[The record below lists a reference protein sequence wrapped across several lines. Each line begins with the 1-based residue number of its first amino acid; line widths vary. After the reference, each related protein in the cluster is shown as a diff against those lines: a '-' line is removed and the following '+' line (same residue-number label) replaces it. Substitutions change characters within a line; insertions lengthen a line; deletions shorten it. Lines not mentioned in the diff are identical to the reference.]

1 MFHIF
6 RFSTFGYSDLLLPAD
21 VFTYQGGFI
30 MCLLLEKARK
40 DYDTVICMQKVNDEL
55 YLDICCYHIQQ
66 AIEKVLKCSIELKG
80 FRYSYEHSISKLYGE
95 YINAGWP
102 EYKDLRMMAGTLTDW
117 KSSARYKD
125 SFAATISQLADA
137 LEIYKELEKR
147 LVIYLTENNGK
158 SSNPKLLQI

>member
-1 MFHIF
+1 
-6 RFSTFGYSDLLLPAD
+6 
-21 VFTYQGGFI
+21 
-30 MCLLLEKARK
+30 MCLLLEKAKK
-40 DYDTVICMQKVNDEL
+40 DYDTAIYMQKVNDEL
-55 YLDICCYHIQQ
+55 YLGICCFHIQQ

-80 FRYSYEHSISKLYGE
+80 FRYPYEHSISKLYGV

-117 KSSARYKD
+117 ESSAGYKD

-147 LVIYLTENNGK
+147 LVIYLTEDNGK
-158 SSNPKLLQI
+158 SSNPKPLQF

>member
-1 MFHIF
+1 
-6 RFSTFGYSDLLLPAD
+6 
-21 VFTYQGGFI
+21 

-40 DYDTVICMQKVNDEL
+40 DYDTAIYMQKVNDEL
-55 YLDICCYHIQQ
+55 YLGICCFHIQQ

-80 FRYSYEHSISKLYGE
+80 FRYPYEHSISKLYGV

-117 KSSARYKD
+117 ESSAGYKD

-158 SSNPKLLQI
+158 SSNPKLLQFR

>member
-1 MFHIF
+1 
-6 RFSTFGYSDLLLPAD
+6 
-21 VFTYQGGFI
+21 
-30 MCLLLEKARK
+30 MCLLLEKAKK
-40 DYDTVICMQKVNDEL
+40 DYDTAIYMQKVNDEL
-55 YLDICCYHIQQ
+55 YLGICCFHIQQ

-80 FRYSYEHSISKLYGE
+80 FRYPYEHSISKLYGV
-95 YINAGWP
+95 YITAGWP

-117 KSSARYKD
+117 ESSAGYKD

-158 SSNPKLLQI
+158 SSNPKPLQF

>member
-1 MFHIF
+1 
-6 RFSTFGYSDLLLPAD
+6 
-21 VFTYQGGFI
+21 

-40 DYDTVICMQKVNDEL
+40 DYDTAIYMQKVNDEL
-55 YLDICCYHIQQ
+55 YLGICCFHIQQ

-80 FRYSYEHSISKLYGE
+80 FRYPYEHSISKLYGV

-117 KSSARYKD
+117 ESSAGYKD

-137 LEIYKELEKR
+137 LEIYNELEKR

-158 SSNPKLLQI
+158 SSNPKPLQFR

>member
-1 MFHIF
+1 
-6 RFSTFGYSDLLLPAD
+6 
-21 VFTYQGGFI
+21 

-40 DYDTVICMQKVNDEL
+40 DYDTAIYMQKVNDEL
-55 YLDICCYHIQQ
+55 YLGICCFHIQQ

-80 FRYSYEHSISKLYGE
+80 FRYPYEHSISKLYGV

-102 EYKDLRMMAGTLTDW
+102 EYKDLRMMAGTMTDW
-117 KSSARYKD
+117 ESSAGYKD

-158 SSNPKLLQI
+158 SSNPKPLQFR

>member
-1 MFHIF
+1 
-6 RFSTFGYSDLLLPAD
+6 
-21 VFTYQGGFI
+21 
-30 MCLLLEKARK
+30 MCLLLEKAKK
-40 DYDTVICMQKVNDEL
+40 DYDTAIYMQKVNDEL
-55 YLDICCYHIQQ
+55 YLGICCFHIQQ

-80 FRYSYEHSISKLYGE
+80 FRYPYEHSISKLYGV

-117 KSSARYKD
+117 ESSAEYKD

-158 SSNPKLLQI
+158 SSNPKPLQF

>member
-1 MFHIF
+1 
-6 RFSTFGYSDLLLPAD
+6 
-21 VFTYQGGFI
+21 

-66 AIEKVLKCSIELKG
+66 AIEKVMKCSIELKG
-80 FRYSYEHSISKLYGE
+80 FRYSHEHSITKLYGE
-95 YINAGWP
+95 YVNAGWL

-117 KSSARYKD
+117 ESSAEYKD

-137 LEIYKELEKR
+137 LEIYRELEKR
-147 LVIYLTENNGK
+147 LVLYLTETDK
-158 SSNPKLLQI
+158 FSKPKPLQFQIVKGNILEELQ

>member
-1 MFHIF
+1 
-6 RFSTFGYSDLLLPAD
+6 
-21 VFTYQGGFI
+21 
-30 MCLLLEKARK
+30 MCLLLEKAKK
-40 DYDTVICMQKVNDEL
+40 DYDTAIYMQKVNDEL
-55 YLDICCYHIQQ
+55 YLGICCFHIQQ

-80 FRYSYEHSISKLYGE
+80 FRYPYEHSISKLYGV

-102 EYKDLRMMAGTLTDW
+102 EYKDLSMMAGTLTDW
-117 KSSARYKD
+117 ESSAGYKD

-158 SSNPKLLQI
+158 SSNPKPLQF

>member
-1 MFHIF
+1 
-6 RFSTFGYSDLLLPAD
+6 
-21 VFTYQGGFI
+21 

-40 DYDTVICMQKVNDEL
+40 DYDTAIYMQKVNDEL
-55 YLDICCYHIQQ
+55 YLGICCFHIQQ

-80 FRYSYEHSISKLYGE
+80 FRYPYEHSISKLYGV

-117 KSSARYKD
+117 ESSAGYKD

-137 LEIYKELEKR
+137 LELYKELEKR

-158 SSNPKLLQI
+158 SSNPKPLQL

>member
-1 MFHIF
+1 
-6 RFSTFGYSDLLLPAD
+6 
-21 VFTYQGGFI
+21 

-80 FRYSYEHSISKLYGE
+80 FRYSYEHSISKLYGD
-95 YINAGWP
+95 YVNAGWP
-102 EYKDLRMMAGTLTDW
+102 EYKDLRMMADTLTDW
-117 KSSARYKD
+117 ESSAEYKD

-137 LEIYKELEKR
+137 LEIYRELEKR
-147 LVIYLTENNGK
+147 LVLYLTETDK
-158 SSNPKLLQI
+158 FSNPKPL

>member
-1 MFHIF
+1 
-6 RFSTFGYSDLLLPAD
+6 
-21 VFTYQGGFI
+21 

-40 DYDTVICMQKVNDEL
+40 DYDTVICMQKVDDEL

-66 AIEKVLKCSIELKG
+66 AIEKMLKCSIELKG

-117 KSSARYKD
+117 ESSAGYKD

-158 SSNPKLLQI
+158 SSNPKPLQFR

>member
-1 MFHIF
+1 
-6 RFSTFGYSDLLLPAD
+6 
-21 VFTYQGGFI
+21 

-117 KSSARYKD
+117 ESSARYKD

-158 SSNPKLLQI
+158 SSNPKPLQFR

>member
-1 MFHIF
+1 
-6 RFSTFGYSDLLLPAD
+6 
-21 VFTYQGGFI
+21 
-30 MCLLLEKARK
+30 
-40 DYDTVICMQKVNDEL
+40 MQKVNDEL
-55 YLDICCYHIQQ
+55 YLDICCCHIQQ

-117 KSSARYKD
+117 ESSARYKD

-147 LVIYLTENNGK
+147 LILHLTENNGK
-158 SSNPKLLQI
+158 SSNPKPLQF

>member
-1 MFHIF
+1 
-6 RFSTFGYSDLLLPAD
+6 
-21 VFTYQGGFI
+21 
-30 MCLLLEKARK
+30 MCLLLEKAKK
-40 DYDTVICMQKVNDEL
+40 DYDTAIYMQKVNDEL
-55 YLDICCYHIQQ
+55 YLGICCFHIQQ

-80 FRYSYEHSISKLYGE
+80 FRYPYEHSISKLYGV

-117 KSSARYKD
+117 ESSAGYKD

-158 SSNPKLLQI
+158 SSNPKPLQF

>member
-1 MFHIF
+1 
-6 RFSTFGYSDLLLPAD
+6 
-21 VFTYQGGFI
+21 
-30 MCLLLEKARK
+30 
-40 DYDTVICMQKVNDEL
+40 MQKVNDEL
-55 YLDICCYHIQQ
+55 YLGICCFHIQQ

-80 FRYSYEHSISKLYGE
+80 FRYPYEHSISKLYGV

-117 KSSARYKD
+117 ESSAGYKD

-158 SSNPKLLQI
+158 SSNPKPLQF

>member
-1 MFHIF
+1 
-6 RFSTFGYSDLLLPAD
+6 
-21 VFTYQGGFI
+21 
-30 MCLLLEKARK
+30 MCLLLEKAKK
-40 DYDTVICMQKVNDEL
+40 DYDTAIYMQKVNDEL
-55 YLDICCYHIQQ
+55 YLGICCFHIQQ

-80 FRYSYEHSISKLYGE
+80 FRYPYEHSISKLYGV

-117 KSSARYKD
+117 ESSAGYKD
-125 SFAATISQLADA
+125 SFAVTISQLADA

-158 SSNPKLLQI
+158 SSNPKPLQF

>member
-1 MFHIF
+1 
-6 RFSTFGYSDLLLPAD
+6 
-21 VFTYQGGFI
+21 
-30 MCLLLEKARK
+30 MCLLLEKAKK
-40 DYDTVICMQKVNDEL
+40 DYDTAIYMQKVNDEL
-55 YLDICCYHIQQ
+55 YLGICCFHIQQ

-80 FRYSYEHSISKLYGE
+80 FRYPYEHSISKLYGV

-117 KSSARYKD
+117 ESSAGYKD

-137 LEIYKELEKR
+137 LEIYKELKKR

-158 SSNPKLLQI
+158 SSNPKPLQF